1 MRYKLSEIAKI
12 AGGRFAGADGEVRRV
27 ITDSRTVP
35 AGDATL
41 FVAIRTANRDGHAY
55 ISELYERGVRGF
67 IVTEDFDTQPFTE
80 AGFVHATDTVRA
92 LQLLAADWRGRFRG
106 KVVGITG
113 SYGKTVVKEWIAQ
126 LAPAGV
132 ELFRSPKSWNSQTGV
147 ALSLLSAKGT
157 EDYIIIEAGISQ
169 GGEMDALWRMI
180 RPTVGILTSVGGAH
194 VENFASQ
201 AELLD
206 EKLKLFEG
214 CPVVIFDSA
223 VADVGRAIRERYP
236 TAKVIDASRAEVAP
250 SAAEIPPQEDDFAR
264 SNAAIAATFW
274 ATEGHTPSQEALAA
288 LQPVATRLEVKDG
301 LYNSLIINDTYNA
314 DIASLEIALGYLSR
328 MAGGRAKTVILGEMT
343 TRTSHKN
350 DSYPRIATLVKDAGA
365 ERFVGIGA
373 AMKQCATEFGA
384 GGAYHPTVDDF
395 LRSLTSTD
403 LAGRAILIKGQAL
416 DRVSHALERQSHTTT
431 MEIDLDALITN
442 LALYRRLVGSG
453 VGVMPMI
460 KASGYGHGS
469 FEIASTLQ
477 GQGVD
482 YLAVAFADEGVALR
496 QSGITAPIV
505 VLNADA
511 GSFAQMIRHR
521 LEPEI
526 YNFLSLSEF
535 IATVKSHGE
544 ALYPIHIKLD
554 TGMHRLGFGSGDID
568 RLNSA
573 LAADSRSVKVA
584 TVFSHLAAAEDP
596 LEDDFTRGQIALFED
611 MSHRII
617 SHLGYPV
624 RRHIANTA
632 GAERF
637 PEARMDMV
645 RIGIGLYGIGLEG
658 ARLVATLKT
667 RIVRIAELGA
677 GDTVGYNRRGVVAR
691 PSRIATIPI
700 GYADG
705 LNRALG
711 NGRWS
716 SLVGGVAAPTV
727 GNICMDSCMIDITG
741 TDAREGDEV
750 VIFSAAAGNTVVD
763 MAHALGTIPYE
774 ILTTVSTRVKR
785 IYIKD

>member
-1 MRYKLSEIAKI
+1 
-12 AGGRFAGADGEVRRV
+12 V
-27 ITDSRTVP
+27 IIDSRTVP
-35 AGDATL
+35 VDGATL

-55 ISELYERGVRGF
+55 IAELYERGVRGF
-67 IVTEDFDTQPFTE
+67 IVAESFDTQPFTE
-80 AGFVHATDTVRA
+80 AGFVRVKDTVRA

-106 KVVGITG
+106 KVLGITG

-147 ALSLLSAKGT
+147 ALSVLAAEGT
-157 EDYIIIEAGISQ
+157 EDYVVIEAGISQ
-169 GGEMDALWRMI
+169 PGEMDALWRI
-180 RPTVGILTSVGGAH
+180 VRPEVGILTSVGGAH
-194 VENFASQ
+194 AENFASRT
-201 AELLD
+201 ELLA

-214 CPVVIFDSA
+214 CPVVIYDSA
-223 VADVGRAIRERYP
+223 VADIGRAIEERYP
-236 TAKVIDASRAEVAP
+236 AAELIDASAAEVPP
-250 SAAEIPPQEDDFAR
+250 SEDDFAR

-274 ATEGHTPSQEALAA
+274 THEGFTPSQEALAA
-288 LQPVATRLEVKDG
+288 LQPVATRLEVKEG

-314 DIASLEIALGYLSR
+314 DIASLEIALGYLGR
-328 MAGGRAKTVILGEMT
+328 MAGGRHRTVILGEMT
-343 TRTSHKN
+343 TRTSHKK
-350 DSYPRIATLVKDAGA
+350 DSYRHITQLLRDAA
-365 ERFVGIGA
+365 IDRFVGIGS
-373 AMKQCATEFGA
+373 AMKQCVSEFGA
-384 GGAYHPTVDDF
+384 GGTYYPTVDDF
-395 LRSLTSTD
+395 LCSVTSAD

-431 MEIDLDALITN
+431 MEIDLDALIAN
-442 LALYRRLVGSG
+442 LALYRQLVGAG

-526 YNFLSLSEF
+526 YNFISLGEF
-535 IATVKSHGE
+535 IALLKSHGE
-544 ALYPIHIKLD
+544 AQYPIHIKLD
-554 TGMHRLGFGSGDID
+554 TGMHRLGFDPRDID

-573 LAADSRSVKVA
+573 LAADSRSVRVA
-584 TVFSHLAAAEDP
+584 TIFSHLAAAEDST
-596 LEDDFTRGQIALFED
+596 EDDFTRGQIALFD
-611 MSHRII
+611 IMSRQII
-617 SHLGYPV
+617 DHLGYPV
-624 RRHIANTA
+624 RRHIANTK

-645 RIGIGLYGIGLEG
+645 RIGIGLYGIGMEG

-667 RIVRIAELGA
+667 RIVRTIELEA
-677 GDTVGYNRRGVVAR
+677 GETVGYNRRGVVAR
-691 PSRIATIPI
+691 PSRVATIPI

-716 SLVGGVAAPTV
+716 PLVGGVPAPTV

-741 TDAREGDEV
+741 TAAEEGDEV
-750 VIFSAAAGNTVVD
+750 VIFSAVAGNTVVD
-763 MAHALGTIPYE
+763 MARVLGTIPYE
-774 ILTTVSTRVKR
+774 ILTTVSVRVKR